1 MNSTNN
7 KRIAKNV
14 LILYIRMFFIMC
26 ITLYTSRVV
35 LNALGIEDYG
45 LYTAVG
51 GFVALFGVISGSLS
65 TAISRFITFELGKGN
80 YIKLKLIFSSS
91 VLIQFLIALL
101 ILVLVE
107 TVGVWFLNERMTVP
121 EGQLTAANWVL
132 QFSVI
137 TFAVNLISVPYT
149 AVIIAHEKMSA
160 FAYISIFDAV
170 GKLLIAY
177 LISVSPTNRL
187 ITYSILLCCL
197 AIITRL
203 IYNIYCQKHFEECK
217 FVLKFDKSITKEIFS
232 FAGWNFIGSCS
243 GLLRDQGINILLNL
257 FCGPA
262 VNAGRGIAMQVSSAI
277 NTFTGSFT
285 SALNPQITKQFAKN
299 NYEEWSRLVYRGAK
313 FSCFLLLIPSVPL
326 FFESQTI
333 LSLWLS
339 IVPPYTSIF
348 VRLIIVYVFVETISC
363 TLVTLMLATG
373 NIRNYQILVG
383 GCQMLNFPV
392 AYCLLKLEFE
402 PEFTIVGSIVIAC
415 ICMALRLFMLHRM
428 VRLNIAAFLSQ
439 VLVQIIIVALA
450 STIVPIILIEEMS
463 EGINRVCIVIFTS
476 VIWTASMSF
485 FLGCSSGEQKIII
498 TQINKVKDKIYAYIQ
513 K

>member
-1 MNSTNN
+1 
-7 KRIAKNV
+7 
-14 LILYIRMFFIMC
+14 MFFIMC

>member
-101 ILVLVE
+101 IIVLVE

-485 FLGCSSGEQKIII
+485 FLGCSSGERKIII

>member
-1 MNSTNN
+1 
-7 KRIAKNV
+7 
-14 LILYIRMFFIMC
+14 MFFIMC

-101 ILVLVE
+101 IIVLVE

-217 FVLKFDKSITKEIFS
+217 FVLKFDKSTTKEIFS

-485 FLGCSSGEQKIII
+485 FLGCSSGERKIII

>member
-1 MNSTNN
+1 
-7 KRIAKNV
+7 
-14 LILYIRMFFIMC
+14 MFFIMC

-101 ILVLVE
+101 IIVLVE

-170 GKLLIAY
+170 CKLLIAY
-177 LISVSPTNRL
+177 LISVSLTNRL

-428 VRLNIAAFLSQ
+428 VRLNIAAFLSH

>member
-1 MNSTNN
+1 M
-7 KRIAKNV
+7 
-14 LILYIRMFFIMC
+14 
-26 ITLYTSRVV
+26 
-35 LNALGIEDYG
+35 
-45 LYTAVG
+45 YTAVG

-101 ILVLVE
+101 IIVLVE

-485 FLGCSSGEQKIII
+485 FLGCSSGERKIII

>member
-1 MNSTNN
+1 
-7 KRIAKNV
+7 
-14 LILYIRMFFIMC
+14 MFFIMC

-299 NYEEWSRLVYRGAK
+299 YYEEWSRLVYRGAK

>member
-1 MNSTNN
+1 
-7 KRIAKNV
+7 
-14 LILYIRMFFIMC
+14 MFFIMC

-101 ILVLVE
+101 IIVLVE

-485 FLGCSSGEQKIII
+485 FLGCSSGERKIII

>member
-101 ILVLVE
+101 IIVLVE

>member
-101 ILVLVE
+101 IIVLVE

-170 GKLLIAY
+170 CKLLIAY
-177 LISVSPTNRL
+177 LISVSLTNRL

-373 NIRNYQILVG
+373 NIRKYQILVG

-428 VRLNIAAFLSQ
+428 VRLNIAAFLNH

>member
-1 MNSTNN
+1 
-7 KRIAKNV
+7 
-14 LILYIRMFFIMC
+14 MFFIMC

-101 ILVLVE
+101 IIVLVE

>member
-1 MNSTNN
+1 
-7 KRIAKNV
+7 
-14 LILYIRMFFIMC
+14 MFFIMC

-485 FLGCSSGEQKIII
+485 FLGCSSGERKIII

>member
-101 ILVLVE
+101 IIVLVE

-463 EGINRVCIVIFTS
+463 EGINRVCIVFFTS

-485 FLGCSSGEQKIII
+485 FLGCSSGERKIII

>member
-1 MNSTNN
+1 
-7 KRIAKNV
+7 
-14 LILYIRMFFIMC
+14 
-26 ITLYTSRVV
+26 
-35 LNALGIEDYG
+35 
-45 LYTAVG
+45 
-51 GFVALFGVISGSLS
+51 
-65 TAISRFITFELGKGN
+65 
-80 YIKLKLIFSSS
+80 
-91 VLIQFLIALL
+91 
-101 ILVLVE
+101 
-107 TVGVWFLNERMTVP
+107 
-121 EGQLTAANWVL
+121 
-132 QFSVI
+132 
-137 TFAVNLISVPYT
+137 
-149 AVIIAHEKMSA
+149 
-160 FAYISIFDAV
+160 
-170 GKLLIAY
+170 
-177 LISVSPTNRL
+177 
-187 ITYSILLCCL
+187 
-197 AIITRL
+197 
-203 IYNIYCQKHFEECK
+203 
-217 FVLKFDKSITKEIFS
+217 
-232 FAGWNFIGSCS
+232 
-243 GLLRDQGINILLNL
+243 
-257 FCGPA
+257 
-262 VNAGRGIAMQVSSAI
+262 MQVSSAI

-428 VRLNIAAFLSQ
+428 VRLNIAAFLSH